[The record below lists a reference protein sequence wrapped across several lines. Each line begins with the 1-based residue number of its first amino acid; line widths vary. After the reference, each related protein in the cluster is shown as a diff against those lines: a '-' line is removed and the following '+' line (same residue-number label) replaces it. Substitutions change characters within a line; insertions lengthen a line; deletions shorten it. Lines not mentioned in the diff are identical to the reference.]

1 MRLARLIGPELETL
15 LRENPA
21 EVRALLDEIHP
32 EDLADVVEE
41 LDDERAK
48 ALLTELPTE
57 YAAQVFERLGED
69 RQGELAQQ
77 MGVASTALIATE
89 MNADERADFFS
100 QLPPELVAPLLEE
113 IERVDPEAAE
123 DVEELRR
130 WPETSAGGLMTTDF
144 ITVRPELRISD
155 AIEEIRKRAE
165 EAETL
170 DAVYVVDTAER
181 LMGFMSMRMMLLAGP
196 NDRVREVMH
205 ENVISVPP
213 ELDQEEVARKLAKYD
228 LHTLPVVDQTGDL
241 LGVITSDDILDVLTE
256 EQSED
261 VHKMGA
267 VEPIEE
273 RYFDAPFSTYIRKRA
288 PWLLILFFG
297 GYLTTSAMRHFDG
310 VLSALAQLAFYVPL
324 LISAGGNSGAQS
336 STLVIR
342 GLAVG
347 DIRAKD
353 WWRVLLR
360 ELGQGLV
367 LGGLL
372 AAFGVVRVAISGDG
386 SQFALLIALTL
397 VFIVVLGCVVGAMM
411 PIVLHR
417 IGLDPATSS
426 TPFIATLVDVVGI
439 LIYLGM
445 AQLVLSEA
453 FARTAGAA
461 P

>member
-1 MRLARLIGPELETL
+1 
-15 LRENPA
+15 A
-21 EVRALLDEIHP
+21 EVRALLDEIHA

-48 ALLTELPTE
+48 ALLTELPTG

-228 LHTLPVVDQTGDL
+228 L
-241 LGVITSDDILDVLTE
+241 
-256 EQSED
+256 
-261 VHKMGA
+261 
-267 VEPIEE
+267 
-273 RYFDAPFSTYIRKRA
+273 
-288 PWLLILFFG
+288 
-297 GYLTTSAMRHFDG
+297 
-310 VLSALAQLAFYVPL
+310 
-324 LISAGGNSGAQS
+324 
-336 STLVIR
+336 
-342 GLAVG
+342 
-347 DIRAKD
+347 
-353 WWRVLLR
+353 
-360 ELGQGLV
+360 
-367 LGGLL
+367 
-372 AAFGVVRVAISGDG
+372 
-386 SQFALLIALTL
+386 
-397 VFIVVLGCVVGAMM
+397 
-411 PIVLHR
+411 
-417 IGLDPATSS
+417 
-426 TPFIATLVDVVGI
+426 
-439 LIYLGM
+439 
-445 AQLVLSEA
+445 
-453 FARTAGAA
+453 
-461 P
+461 